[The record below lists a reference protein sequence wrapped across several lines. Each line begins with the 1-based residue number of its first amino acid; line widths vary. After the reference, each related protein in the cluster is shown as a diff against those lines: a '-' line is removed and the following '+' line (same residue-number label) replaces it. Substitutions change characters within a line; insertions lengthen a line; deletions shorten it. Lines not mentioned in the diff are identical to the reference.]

1 MKNSEITALQ
11 TRLNDIAGKLLL
23 FERIFDHGK
32 ITLCA
37 DRAQALSEDLLE
49 HAEDLRQI
57 ADEIEQIKK
66 PLILRAHVQR
76 EGRLLS
82 FPVTTP
88 LMG

>member
-32 ITLCA
+32 ITLCE

-49 HAEDLRQI
+49 HAEELQQI
-57 ADEIEQIKK
+57 SAEFEQLKK
-66 PLILRAHVQR
+66 PLILKSHVKR

>member
-1 MKNSEITALQ
+1 MKNSEVTGLQ
-11 TRLNDIAGKLLL
+11 SRLNDIAGKLLL
-23 FERIFDHGK
+23 FEKIFDHGE

-49 HAEDLRQI
+49 HADELQQI
-57 ADEIEQIKK
+57 SAEFEQMKK
-66 PLILRAHVQR
+66 PLILRSHVKR

-82 FPVTTP
+82 FPAATP

>member
-11 TRLNDIAGKLLL
+11 SRLNDIAGKLLL
-23 FERIFDHGK
+23 FERIFDHGQ

-49 HAEDLRQI
+49 HAEDLQQ
-57 ADEIEQIKK
+57 ASAELEQMKK
-66 PLILRAHVQR
+66 PLILRSHVKR

-88 LMG
+88 LIG

>member
-1 MKNSEITALQ
+1 MKNSEVTGLQ
-11 TRLNDIAGKLLL
+11 SRLNDIAGKLLL
-23 FERIFDHGK
+23 FEKIFDHGE

-49 HAEDLRQI
+49 HADELQQI
-57 ADEIEQIKK
+57 SAEFEQMKK
-66 PLILRAHVQR
+66 PLILRSHVKR

-82 FPVTTP
+82 FPTTTP